1 MIENRGL
8 YLQWIYKIDETN
20 QEWII
25 FLSNKIFQV
34 GGVST
39 TGHGESIT
47 KTCLAH
53 TAVINMEQGY

>member
-1 MIENRGL
+1 M
-8 YLQWIYKIDETN
+8 
-20 QEWII
+20 
-25 FLSNKIFQV
+25 FQV